1 MAESDFFDFREY
13 YQPDITIGLPEGN
26 FVISGD
32 ISVDEMGLFS
42 FADRALNQM
51 MFAALS
57 EGTDDEEKLAVDA
70 ANRGHDLLIAKIKK
84 RNENVPDDLKLLPA
98 VVLALIAKLSQNVS
112 ATYEII
118 STLTLGSAAA
128 RANAAEDTPLEQL
141 DELDAALESGAPLAP
156 PEPSPQSST
165 PSSEAAASEEAAGT
179 GTGGETS
186 PGGSSRATSEPQPTT
201 T

>member
-1 MAESDFFDFREY
+1 MSEDFFDFREY

-32 ISVDEMGLFS
+32 ITVDEMGLFS
-42 FADRALNQM
+42 LADRALNQM

-57 EGTDDEEKLAVDA
+57 EGTDDEEKYAVDA

-84 RNENVPDDLKLLPA
+84 RNENAPDDLKLLPA
-98 VVLALIAKLSQNVS
+98 VVLALIAKLSRNVS

-118 STLTLGSAAA
+118 SSLTLGVAVA
-128 RANAAEDTPLEQL
+128 RATGNAGEAI
-141 DELDAALESGAPLAP
+141 DELADDLESGAPLAP
-156 PEPSPQSST
+156 PEASQQSST
-165 PSSEAAASEEAAGT
+165 TSSEPTAGS

-186 PGGSSRATSEPQPTT
+186 PGGSSRATSEPPPTAT
-201 T
+201 